1 MGIVL
6 SVRDTV
12 WYDGSHS
19 DTGEGALQ
27 NPAGVPA
34 VRELESALSVL
45 EAWAVALAAN
55 LSLPSVPQ
63 AHLWFSI

>member
-6 SVRDTV
+6 SVHDTV

-27 NPAGVPA
+27 NRPA

-45 EAWAVALAAN
+45 EAWAVALTAN
-55 LSLPSVPQ
+55 LPLPSVPQ
-63 AHLWFSI
+63 ARLWFSI